1 MNDSPEQVEQNLSS
15 ERIYIV
21 NNVILGGVD
30 DLDEDLVESVDKLML
45 TYKSDGNGDDTF
57 WDTGATR
64 AVFHDCKVFK
74 NYQEF
79 RNPIQVNR
87 FGSNLA
93 TVTQGLGWVDLE
105 SEVEEERKTFML
117 TEVLHISDAR
127 CNLILSV

>member
-30 DLDEDLVESVDKLML
+30 DLDEDLVEPVDKLML

-64 AVFHDCKVFK
+64 VVIHDCKVFK

-93 TVTQGLGWVDLE
+93 AVT
-105 SEVEEERKTFML
+105 
-117 TEVLHISDAR
+117 
-127 CNLILSV
+127 